1 MQTEEAGDR
10 VVVRLGSRK
19 SSDLGDDLRSLAD
32 LHEGRNLEIDM
43 AAVRVINAD
52 ALSALI
58 FLRGR
63 IAQGGGRLLF
73 SNVDD
78 FVKAVFRVTK
88 TDSIFEIVGEQVQ
101 ACRVVG

>member
-1 MQTEEAGDR
+1 MQTQEAEDR

-19 SSDLGDDLRSLAD
+19 SSDLGDDLRGLAS
-32 LHEGRNLEIDM
+32 LHEGRSLEIDM

-58 FLRGR
+58 FLHGR
-63 IAQGGGRLLF
+63 IAQDGRRLLF

-88 TDSIFEIVGEQVQ
+88 TDSIFEIVGEQVR
-101 ACRVVG
+101 ACRIVG